1 MSAST
6 VSRVLGGDYPV
17 SVATRTSVLRAVR
30 ELDYVADARAKAV
43 AGVGTP
49 TLAFVLDDITGP
61 SFAHMAH
68 GVEREATRLGHLC
81 LVCSTDGDTVHE
93 LEFVEMMRAQRAAA
107 VILVGGTADTPE
119 YRSRMARIADSLAS
133 AGSRLVL
140 CGRPPLAP
148 GTPVTVIEYDN
159 EGGAYALCAHV
170 LAQGH
175 QRVLFLGG
183 QPDHTTAQGRERGYA
198 AAHRARGLEP
208 DPALRLHGDFTRDSG
223 HRLMRRALSQG
234 LEFTAVMAATDMVA
248 AGALTALHGP
258 ASPCPVTSHW
268 SGTTTSRS
276 PATCTRRSPRS
287 TSPTRSWAASPSA
300 PPSAALRT
308 TRTSICCWAH
318 TSSYGTRWRRW
329 FSGDR
334 SSPLNQARGERFCH
348 LGRPVVSGAG
358 RCRGGGAVVRPTGL
372 PSHACA
378 NGVAGPMPG

>member
-1 MSAST
+1 MTRKSTTGDSATRSTIRDVAARAGVSAST

-17 SVATRTSVLRAVR
+17 SVATRTSVMRAVR

-183 QPDHTTAQGRERGYA
+183 HPDHTTAQGRERGYT

-248 AGALTALHGP
+248 AGALTALHEAGLSVPGDVSLVGYDDIPFARDLHP
-258 ASPCPVTSHW
+258 AL
-268 SGTTTSRS
+268 TTVHV
-276 PATCTRRSPRS
+276 P
-287 TSPTRSWAASPSA
+287 
-300 PPSAALRT
+300 
-308 TRTSICCWAH
+308 
-318 TSSYGTRWRRW
+318 Y
-329 FSGDR
+329 
-334 SSPLNQARGERFCH
+334 EE
-348 LGRPVVSGAG
+348 LGRLAVRTALGRTPDGPDEHLLLGTHVVVRNSVA
-358 RCRGGGAVVRPTGL
+358 AVVQR
-372 PSHACA
+372 
-378 NGVAGPMPG
+378 